1 MTFRS
6 ELSGSL
12 SRFHMKNNLY
22 FIMLLVES
30 QQSDVLS
37 AFHMQS
43 PLLISHD
50 WSAGLIQCIADSPPR
65 SPGPLCHKAPAM
77 NEYHHPETQRT
88 DNCLPRNGLSC
99 SLCISLLCSY
109 IHIVDLQQGLFPV
122 FDPFLALEK

>member
-50 WSAGLIQCIADSPPR
+50 
-65 SPGPLCHKAPAM
+65 
-77 NEYHHPETQRT
+77 
-88 DNCLPRNGLSC
+88 
-99 SLCISLLCSY
+99 
-109 IHIVDLQQGLFPV
+109 
-122 FDPFLALEK
+122 